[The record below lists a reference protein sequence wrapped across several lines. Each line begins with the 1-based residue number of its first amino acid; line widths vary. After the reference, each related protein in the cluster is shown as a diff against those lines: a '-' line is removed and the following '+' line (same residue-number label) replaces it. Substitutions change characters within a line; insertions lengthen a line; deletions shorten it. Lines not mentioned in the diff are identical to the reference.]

1 MNNEVIFLYV
11 LQAILGVIGLIM
23 AYMVLKYL
31 NHKALGMQTINDQM
45 IKDKIYI
52 SLLYWICMII
62 IEFIAEYKSNPLN
75 HNEALFITL
84 LKAIV
89 EMASVWQMSIILM
102 MRYMSVFYQNVMS
115 NVDDCLVVR
124 ITRSF
129 VGFTAMMSAIMINF
143 ENIYVYRLLTGKESN
158 DDNLTPAKPVVFAI
172 FICLII
178 LILTQYQIEKFKKT
192 VDSQAQF
199 DQLEASEGNQEFD
212 CNYKITN
219 TNRIE
224 IGVLGISVLVILFM
238 SLWNADTDSYVK
250 SLKHILT
257 VQFITTNVVPII
269 FIVRNEKMYS
279 IFKCNIRK
287 LLCCKM

>member
-52 SLLYWICMII
+52 SLLYWTINII
-62 IEFIAEYKSNPLN
+62 TEFITEYKIKPLN
-75 HNEALFITL
+75 DNEALFITL

-124 ITRSF
+124 ITMSF

-199 DQLEASEGNQEFD
+199 DQLE
-212 CNYKITN
+212 
-219 TNRIE
+219 R
-224 IGVLGISVLVILFM
+224 
-238 SLWNADTDSYVK
+238 
-250 SLKHILT
+250 
-257 VQFITTNVVPII
+257 
-269 FIVRNEKMYS
+269 S
-279 IFKCNIRK
+279 IRR
-287 LLCCKM
+287 